1 MNRDL
6 LSLRPHAS
14 KAISDAALLN
24 PDLINLSIGE
34 ASFGAPQKV
43 LDALSGAMSANDPSQ
58 TSPQFNRYAHSRGT
72 PALRQAIAQRYRRL
86 YGVEVDP
93 ETEVL
98 VTHGAA
104 EAIWLAVFTLTNPG
118 DEVLLPDPC
127 YVLYDGVVLSLGRT
141 AVRLSTNAES
151 SFQITPQ
158 QLHAA
163 ITPKT
168 RLLIL
173 NSPANPTGAFYA
185 RDELEALLAVA
196 SDAGITVLHDEV
208 FDRVV
213 FEDSHAPLA
222 SLDPDFGSTVM
233 VNSLSKLYGMTGW
246 RLGWMVARRETVEQA
261 LKAHTY
267 MSLAVAT
274 IIQDAVAQALNDP
287 AVDAEVECNVAEL
300 KQRMLRVKAELEL
313 IDGVEFPA
321 GAPHG
326 GFYLFPRVTGLAR
339 RLGLQGDSAGAAV
352 AAFLSQRC
360 GVAVVPGNVYGPG
373 GEGHIR
379 LVVAAPDVL
388 LNQAL
393 GRIKHELSEIAA
405 VRV

>member
-1 MNRDL
+1 VNRDL

-24 PDLINLSIGE
+24 PGLVNLSIGE
-34 ASFGAPQKV
+34 ASFGAPRKV
-43 LDALSGAMSANDPSQ
+43 LDALAGALKSDGRP
-58 TSPQFNRYAHSRGT
+58 PPFNHYAHSRGT
-72 PALRQAIAQRYRRL
+72 PGLRQAIARRYRRL
-86 YGVEVDP
+86 YGVDVDP

-104 EAIWLAVFTLTNPG
+104 EAIWLAVFTLTNAG

-127 YVLYDGVVLSLGRT
+127 YVLYDGVVGSLGRK
-141 AVRLSTNAES
+141 AVRLPTSARS
-151 SFQITPQ
+151 GFQITPQ
-158 QLHAA
+158 QLRAA
-163 ITPKT
+163 ITPTT

-173 NSPANPTGAFYA
+173 NSPANPTGAFYD
-185 RDELEALLAVA
+185 RDELAALLAVA
-196 SDAGITVLHDEV
+196 AEAGITVLHDEV

-213 FEDSHAPLA
+213 FDGAHTPLA
-222 SLDPDFGSTVM
+222 SLDPGLGSTIM

-274 IIQDAVAQALNDP
+274 IIQDAVTGALNDTD
-287 AVDAEVECNVAEL
+287 VDAEVERNVAEL
-300 KQRMLRVKAELEL
+300 KQRMLRVKGELER
-313 IDGVEFPA
+313 IDGIEFPA
-321 GAPHG
+321 GAPRG
-326 GFYLFPRVTGLAR
+326 GFYLFPRVEGLAR
-339 RLGLQGDSAGAAV
+339 RLGLQRDSASEAV
-352 AAFLSQRC
+352 VEFLTQRC
-360 GVAVVPGNVYGPG
+360 GVAVVPGNVYGPC

-379 LVVAAPDVL
+379 LVVAAPDSL

-393 GRIKHELSEIAA
+393 GRIQHELAHIPA